1 MSNAVN
7 FFCLFQLH
15 NSVFL
20 ALTFLKPKEYL
31 AEMHFKRRTHTCG
44 DLRESNIGQTVILNG
59 WVDTRRDL
67 GGLIFIELRDRYGI
81 TQVVFEPG
89 FNEEAHNIGKYLRS
103 EFVIS
108 VEGIVRKRPE
118 GTENALIATGNVD
131 VMVNKLSILNEA
143 KTPPFQIKEETD
155 AGEDLRLK
163 YRYLDLRRSSMQ
175 KNLMLRHQM
184 YQITRKY
191 FDEHKFIEI
200 ETPVLMKS
208 TPEGARDFLV
218 PSRLHKG
225 KFYALPQSPQTYKQI
240 LMVSGFDRYFQ
251 IVKCFRDEDLRA
263 DRQPEFTQIDV
274 EMSFVDQEDIF
285 EVVEGLMKR
294 FFKEVWNKELA
305 LPLPRLSFDEAME
318 RYGSDKPDLR
328 FDLEMKTLN
337 HIFKNTTFKVFQD
350 QIQSKGEITGLVA
363 PGCGDYT
370 RNQLDMLTDFIKKL
384 GAGGLIWI
392 RVKEEGLDSPTM
404 KFFTDEEQANL
415 TTFFGAKPG
424 DLILILTGKKYKTLS
439 LMGMLRLEMAR
450 RLNLIN
456 ENLEP
461 KLLWVVDF
469 PLFEWDDDT
478 QRYYAMH
485 HPFTSPNVDDIPFME
500 SDPGKVKARAY
511 DLVLNG
517 SEVAGG
523 SIRIHSAELQAKMFK
538 SLGITEEEAE
548 HKFGFLMNAFQYGA
562 PPHGG
567 IAFGFD
573 RLAMI
578 FAGEHSIREVIAFPK
593 TASGVSLMDEAP
605 SSVDEHQLKELHI
618 RIRN

>member
-1 MSNAVN
+1 
-7 FFCLFQLH
+7 
-15 NSVFL
+15 
-20 ALTFLKPKEYL
+20 
-31 AEMHFKRRTHTCG
+31 MHFKRRTHTCG
-44 DLRESNIGQTVILNG
+44 DLRESNIGQSVILNG

-89 FNEEAHNIGKYLRS
+89 FNEDAHNIGKHLRS
-103 EFVIS
+103 EFVVS

-118 GTENALIATGNVD
+118 GTENTAITTGNVD

-143 KTPPFQIKEETD
+143 KTPPFQIKDETD

-163 YRYLDLRRSSMQ
+163 YRYIDLRRSSMQ
-175 KNLMLRHQM
+175 KNLIMRHKM

-191 FDEHKFIEI
+191 FDENNFIEI

-218 PSRLHKG
+218 PSRQHKG
-225 KFYALPQSPQTYKQI
+225 TFYALPQSPQTYKQI

-251 IVKCFRDEDLRA
+251 VVKCFRDEDLRA

-294 FFKEVWNKELA
+294 FFKEVWQKELQ
-305 LPLPRLSFDEAME
+305 LPLPRISFAEAME

-328 FDLEMKTLN
+328 FELEMKTLN
-337 HIFKNTTFKVFQD
+337 HIFENTSFKVFQD
-350 QIQSKGEITGLVA
+350 QIQNNGEITGLVA

-392 RVKEEGLDSPTM
+392 RVKEDGLDSPTM

-415 TTFFGAKPG
+415 IAFLGAKPG
-424 DLILILTGKKYKTLS
+424 DLILILTGKKYKTLG

-456 ENLEP
+456 ENSEP
-461 KLLWVVDF
+461 KLLWVLDF
-469 PLFEWDDDT
+469 PLFEWDEET
-478 QRYYAMH
+478 KRFYAMH

-500 SDPGKVKARAY
+500 SNPGQVKARAY

-523 SIRIHSAELQAKMFK
+523 SIRIHNADLQAKMFK
-538 SLGITEEEAE
+538 ALGINEEEAE
-548 HKFGFLMNAFQYGA
+548 HKFGFLMNAFKYGA

-593 TASGVSLMDEAP
+593 TASGMSLMDEAP
-605 SSVDEHQLKELHI
+605 ATVDEHQLKELHI